1 MRFPQTAFAS
11 SLSALTGRTP
21 RRLARAYAA
30 GALVRLRRGVYV
42 GIDEWFAATAAGRYA
57 MTTASLAVGGNAPVL
72 CRETA
77 LLAWGLE
84 LPSMPSHVRYRTD
97 RRAAVGGGPPPM
109 LYGNPESAERLWQER
124 TREQP
129 GPVPLGFPDA
139 KHLGFPTA
147 AAVPLYLPHLD
158 LTLPLEPF
166 DEAFVDT
173 VPRLSFAEG
182 LVFADAVLARRPGLK
197 VTRTLEDLRRLC
209 AAMDNRAAQ
218 ARLNQVL
225 DLASGASESVGESL
239 SRALMWD
246 LGFEMPELQVWIVKD
261 GRRIARV
268 DYRWAQIRLVGE
280 FDGLQKYLR
289 SQKLSGKSASQVVVE
304 EKLREDEIRSTGE
317 RVVRWVWADLL
328 EPARFAAI
336 LHRAGVPRRT
346 TARAAWR

>member
-1 MRFPQTAFAS
+1 
-11 SLSALTGRTP
+11 
-21 RRLARAYAA
+21 
-30 GALVRLRRGVYV
+30 LRRGVYV
-42 GIDEWFAATAAGRYA
+42 GIDEWFAGTAADRYA

-84 LPSMPSHVRYRTD
+84 LPSTPSHIRYRTD
-97 RRAAVGGGPPPM
+97 RRAAVGGGPVPT
-109 LYGNPESAERLWQER
+109 LYGHPESAKRLWEER
-124 TREQP
+124 MPERP
-129 GPVPLGFPDA
+129 GSLPRGFPDA

-182 LVFADAVLARRPGLK
+182 LVLADAVLARRPGLK
-197 VTRTLEDLRRLC
+197 VTRTLDDLRRLC

-239 SRALMWD
+239 SRALMWE
-246 LGFEMPELQVWIVKD
+246 LGFEMPRLQVWITKD

-268 DYRWAQIRLVGE
+268 DYHWAQIRLVGE

-289 SQKLSGKSASQVVVE
+289 SQTLSGKSASQAVVE